1 MRYGTYYQSWG
12 CPPGGVL
19 LLGLAKTHGLAGESR
34 DLFLGLAGDKS
45 IFFGRFVHNREWIV
59 RVEKRPNSDHC
70 SIIHHRLLM
79 ATDNTASQLEQRAVR
94 TSRHSV
100 DVSTAI
106 LPTSF
111 IRKFIMSVAT
121 SAIASPVLV
130 SEADTSTLFDIGF
143 QSTKAE
149 QAMEQGKARLDT
161 LDANLF
167 DFIKSASYDVFMK
180 IREVLITG
188 AVDAGRTADAAQK
201 QFERQIG
208 RISAN
213 FTIENEQGVKVAY
226 KKPVAESKDAKRKA
240 EARAAEIKRLEKFED
255 GELLDVKAEL
265 LRKGDN
271 KSLNEVKKI
280 NAEVTRRNADVI
292 AEQKAEVKA
301 IVEKLNARIK
311 ELVKDNDIDSLTAG
325 LLAME

>member
-1 MRYGTYYQSWG
+1 
-12 CPPGGVL
+12 
-19 LLGLAKTHGLAGESR
+19 
-34 DLFLGLAGDKS
+34 
-45 IFFGRFVHNREWIV
+45 
-59 RVEKRPNSDHC
+59 
-70 SIIHHRLLM
+70 
-79 ATDNTASQLEQRAVR
+79 
-94 TSRHSV
+94 
-100 DVSTAI
+100 
-106 LPTSF
+106 
-111 IRKFIMSVAT
+111 MSVAT

-143 QSTKAE
+143 QSCKAE

-180 IREVLITG
+180 IREIIITG
-188 AVDAGRTADAAQK
+188 SVDAGRTAEAAQK

-213 FTIENEQGVKVAY
+213 FTVENEQGVKVAY
-226 KKPVAESKDAKRKA
+226 KKPVAESKDAVRKA
-240 EARAAEIKRLEKFED
+240 EARKAEIARLEKFED

-280 NAEVTRRNADVI
+280 NAEMTRRNSDVI
-292 AEQKAEVKA
+292 SEQKAEVKA

>member
-1 MRYGTYYQSWG
+1 
-12 CPPGGVL
+12 
-19 LLGLAKTHGLAGESR
+19 
-34 DLFLGLAGDKS
+34 
-45 IFFGRFVHNREWIV
+45 
-59 RVEKRPNSDHC
+59 
-70 SIIHHRLLM
+70 
-79 ATDNTASQLEQRAVR
+79 
-94 TSRHSV
+94 
-100 DVSTAI
+100 
-106 LPTSF
+106 
-111 IRKFIMSVAT
+111 MSVAT

-130 SEADTSTLFDIGF
+130 SEADSATLFEIGF
-143 QSTKAE
+143 QSCKAE

-180 IREVLITG
+180 IREVIITG
-188 AVDAGRTADAAQK
+188 AVDAGRTAEASQK
-201 QFERQIG
+201 QFERQIT
-208 RISAN
+208 RISNN
-213 FTIENEQGVKVAY
+213 FTVEDANGTGLRIAY

-240 EARAAEIKRLEKFED
+240 DARKAEIARLEKFED

-292 AEQKAEVKA
+292 AEGKAEIKA
-301 IVEKLNARIK
+301 IVDKINARVK
-311 ELVKDNDIDSLTAG
+311 ELVKDGDIDTLTSG

>member
-1 MRYGTYYQSWG
+1 
-12 CPPGGVL
+12 
-19 LLGLAKTHGLAGESR
+19 
-34 DLFLGLAGDKS
+34 
-45 IFFGRFVHNREWIV
+45 
-59 RVEKRPNSDHC
+59 
-70 SIIHHRLLM
+70 
-79 ATDNTASQLEQRAVR
+79 
-94 TSRHSV
+94 
-100 DVSTAI
+100 
-106 LPTSF
+106 
-111 IRKFIMSVAT
+111 MSVAT

-130 SEADTSTLFDIGF
+130 SEADSATLFEIGF
-143 QSTKAE
+143 QSCKAE

-180 IREVLITG
+180 IREVIITG
-188 AVDAGRTADAAQK
+188 AVDAGRTAEASQK
-201 QFERQIG
+201 QFERQIT
-208 RISAN
+208 RISNN
-213 FTIENEQGVKVAY
+213 FTVEDANGTGLRIAY

-240 EARAAEIKRLEKFED
+240 DARKAEIARLEKFED

-280 NAEVTRRNADVI
+280 NAEMTRRNSDVI

>member
-1 MRYGTYYQSWG
+1 
-12 CPPGGVL
+12 
-19 LLGLAKTHGLAGESR
+19 
-34 DLFLGLAGDKS
+34 
-45 IFFGRFVHNREWIV
+45 
-59 RVEKRPNSDHC
+59 
-70 SIIHHRLLM
+70 
-79 ATDNTASQLEQRAVR
+79 
-94 TSRHSV
+94 
-100 DVSTAI
+100 
-106 LPTSF
+106 
-111 IRKFIMSVAT
+111 MSVAT

-130 SEADTSTLFDIGF
+130 SEADSATLFEIGF
-143 QSTKAE
+143 QSCKAE

-180 IREVLITG
+180 IREVIITG
-188 AVDAGRTADAAQK
+188 AVDAGRTAEASQK
-201 QFERQIG
+201 QFERQIT
-208 RISAN
+208 RISNN
-213 FTIENEQGVKVAY
+213 FTVEDANGTGLRIAY

-240 EARAAEIKRLEKFED
+240 DARKAEIARLEKFED

-292 AEQKAEVKA
+292 AEGKAEIKV
-301 IVEKLNARIK
+301 IVDKINARIK
-311 ELVKDNDIDSLTAG
+311 ELVKDGDVDALTAG